1 MDLLFLP
8 YFALWTYAS
17 VGLVVFVLCHFH
29 SFSSIWCVFLGFE
42 CSQVFC
48 VFCVLCEEQL
58 ALAAKTC
65 LSFNRRHP
73 THLLIISLI
82 VFLLFRLD
90 HCCQKI
96 PQLEYQRMYIWTLS
110 FQMKLRVSNDS
121 WDTVSK
127 KGHNW

>member
-1 MDLLFLP
+1 M
-8 YFALWTYAS
+8 
-17 VGLVVFVLCHFH
+17 
-29 SFSSIWCVFLGFE
+29 
-42 CSQVFC
+42 FC

-96 PQLEYQRMYIWTLS
+96 PQLEYQHMYIGTLS

-121 WDTVSK
+121 CATALK
-127 KGHNW
+127 RRT